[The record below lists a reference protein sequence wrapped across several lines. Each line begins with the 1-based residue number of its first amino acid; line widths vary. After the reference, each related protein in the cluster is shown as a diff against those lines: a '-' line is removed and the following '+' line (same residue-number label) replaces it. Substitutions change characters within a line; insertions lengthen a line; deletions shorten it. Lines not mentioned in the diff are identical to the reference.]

1 MSLLSDSILE
11 IIIIIIIIINSLSAC
26 FLDPTINSLSSSI
39 KNHLA
44 IVDLTFSN

>member
-11 IIIIIIIIINSLSAC
+11 IIIIIIINSLSAC